1 MSSRRRDVHA
11 HFRRYR
17 IDAENAP
24 VAACASC
31 SAPPTPAQGG
41 RSHPDEGKAYL
52 EFQVSDCVQCNLCAD
67 ACLKKC
73 IEIVPV
79 VSMEELFD
87 FEPRLVEI
95 SAAKKGNK
103 LFNRNK

>member
-1 MSSRRRDVHA
+1 MLRLRHV
-11 HFRRYR
+11 
-17 IDAENAP
+17 
-24 VAACASC
+24 ASC
-31 SAPPTPAQGG
+31 SAHLTPCAR
-41 RSHPDEGKAYL
+41 RSIRHPDEGKAYL

-79 VSMEELFD
+79 VSMGELFD